1 MMLRDKAM
9 GWWQQRAPRERN
21 VLAAGAALLLIT
33 IVYLLIEP
41 VIQQRA
47 RIQAELPRLRE
58 DLAWMQQQGATIEQ
72 LRGSNGMVNTGRS
85 GLTISLVE
93 ELLREAGV
101 HAQVSDLRPGPGQSV
116 VLRFN
121 QVAYTQLMELLLQ
134 LRVRAA
140 ARVSLASITRLQDQ
154 PGMVEASLTLGP
166 ETLQ

>member
-1 MMLRDKAM
+1 MILLDKAQI
-9 GWWQQRAPRERN
+9 WWQQRAPRERH

-47 RIQAELPRLRE
+47 RMQAEMPRLQE
-58 DLAWMQQQGATIEQ
+58 DLAWMQQQVAAIEQ
-72 LRGSNGMVNTGRS
+72 LRGSRGTVNTATS

-93 ELLREAGV
+93 ELLRESGV
-101 HAQVSDLRPGPGQSV
+101 HAQVSDLRPGSAQSV

-121 QVAYTQLMELLLQ
+121 QVAYPQLMELLLK
-134 LRVRAA
+134 LRMRAS

-154 PGMVEASLTLGP
+154 PGMVEASLTLSP
-166 ETLQ
+166 DTL